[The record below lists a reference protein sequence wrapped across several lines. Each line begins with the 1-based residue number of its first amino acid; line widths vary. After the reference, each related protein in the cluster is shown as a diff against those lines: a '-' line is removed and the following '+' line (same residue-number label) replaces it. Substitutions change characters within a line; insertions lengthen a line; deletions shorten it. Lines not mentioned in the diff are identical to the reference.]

1 MKRYL
6 LTFLVA
12 AACFV
17 PLGAQPMDSLFASA
31 PREVMPLLGRS
42 DRLDLSDLYNAG
54 QRAEVENLYG
64 GTSRLEKKTE
74 RHLLLQPTPVS
85 TWELVRLTAPA
96 DTVLLLLRT
105 LRTPAATT
113 DVAFYRT
120 DWLPAGQT
128 FPLPAAPDFYQP
140 ADTATADE
148 RRALLDKL
156 QPAHVCAR
164 WDDGQARLVLS
175 LSTDGLTAD
184 DRRDV
189 ALFLRELTYEWRD
202 GAFRRRP

>member
-64 GTSRLEKKTE
+64 GTSLLEKKTE

-120 DWLPAGQT
+120 DWSPAGMT
-128 FPLPAAPDFYQP
+128 FAMPAAADFYLP
-140 ADTATADE
+140 GDTASADE
-148 RRALLDKL
+148 RRGLLDKL

-164 WDDGQARLVLS
+164 WDEGRSLLILS
-175 LSTDGLTAD
+175 LSTEALTAD

-189 ALFLRELTYEWRD
+189 VPFLRELPYEWRD

>member
-64 GTSRLEKKTE
+64 GTSLLEKKTE

-113 DVAFYRT
+113 DVSFYRT
-120 DWLPAGQT
+120 DWSPAGMT
-128 FPLPAAPDFYQP
+128 FAMPAAADFYLP
-140 ADTATADE
+140 GDTASADE
-148 RRALLDKL
+148 RRGLLDKL

-164 WDDGQARLVLS
+164 WDEGRSLLILS
-175 LSTDGLTAD
+175 LSTEALTAD

-189 ALFLRELTYEWRD
+189 APFLRELPYEWRD

>member
-6 LTFLVA
+6 FTFLLA
-12 AACFV
+12 AACLA

-54 QRAEVENLYG
+54 QRAEVENQYG
-64 GTSRLEKKTE
+64 GTSVLEKKSE
-74 RHLLLQPTPVS
+74 RHLLLQPTAVS
-85 TWELVRLTAPA
+85 SWELVRLMSPA
-96 DTVLLLLRT
+96 DTVLVLLRT
-105 LRTPAATT
+105 VRTPAATT
-113 DVAFYRT
+113 DVAFYRP
-120 DWLPAGQT
+120 DWSPAGQT
-128 FPLPAAPDFYQP
+128 FQMPAATDFYLP
-140 ADTATADE
+140 ADTTAADG

-156 QPAHVCAR
+156 QPARVCAR
-164 WDDGQARLVLS
+164 WDDGRELLVVS

-189 ALFLRELTYEWRD
+189 APFLRELTYEWRD